1 MGSNN
6 EATNVKIKKYKQ
18 KTNSNEDNKCTDPK
32 KKKIKTENK
41 YWYQVQEFVI

>member
-32 KKKIKTENK
+32 KKKLRQKTSIGTK
-41 YWYQVQEFVI
+41 YKNL